1 MESMRRRS
9 RRGYH
14 RLNGSNWWQRRHK
27 KEEVEQLGTTHTTS
41 SSRKRKTW
49 RMKVSR
55 KIRISRIIRSPK
67 KLLLWL
73 RDSYVR
79 MMLGV
84 ANSKVMSMSASAT
97 GYGGKSGTMS
107 MAVGGVNTKAMK
119 EYDEKMIVHIYKS
132 LLMEQNKGHA
142 PPPPHNKF
150 PSQITCP

>member
-1 MESMRRRS
+1 MMESMRRR

-27 KEEVEQLGTTHTTS
+27 QQQVEQLGTTTTDTTTT
-41 SSRKRKTW
+41 RRRRTW
-49 RMKVSR
+49 RMKVCR

-97 GYGGKSGTMS
+97 GYGGKSAITS
-107 MAVGGVNTKAMK
+107 MAVGGVNGKAMK

-132 LLMEQNKGHA
+132 MVMEQHKGHA
-142 PPPPHNKF
+142 PPPHRF